1 MTSTFFFSR
10 SSAAPPTAGFYSSWS
25 RNENIISPKAQDE
38 SSSRS
43 RTSISPRQGFP
54 DSISR
59 CSPVDVV
66 GYLPSLMTSC
76 WEVPTSR
83 FLLSLSNSGQRPCC
97 FAFDTAAP
105 NHQSICMEPL
115 AAAALSL
122 RGSSGATTVVR
133 RCVFQPLQR
142 SAFIAAA
149 NPSQSNGAADAVHVH
164 YRRNTSRGH
173 RQIAHAGQKG
183 FCRVNMCLSKR
194 KPLHPPTRCIL
205 RNTQARLRPVF
216 FTCFYFFV

>member
-1 MTSTFFFSR
+1 MLGCCDINIFFSR
-10 SSAAPPTAGFYSSWS
+10 SSAAPATAGFYSSWS

-43 RTSISPRQGFP
+43 RTSINPRQGFP
-54 DSISR
+54 DSINR

-105 NHQSICMEPL
+105 NHVDL
-115 AAAALSL
+115 HGAASSSCSFPPRLLWCHNSCAALCFS
-122 RGSSGATTVVR
+122 ATAAHGFH
-133 RCVFQPLQR
+133 RC
-142 SAFIAAA
+142 
-149 NPSQSNGAADAVHVH
+149 G
-164 YRRNTSRGH
+164 
-173 RQIAHAGQKG
+173 
-183 FCRVNMCLSKR
+183 
-194 KPLHPPTRCIL
+194 
-205 RNTQARLRPVF
+205 
-216 FTCFYFFV
+216 

>member
-1 MTSTFFFSR
+1 MTSTFFFAR
-10 SSAAPPTAGFYSSWS
+10 SSAAPATAGFYSSWS

-43 RTSISPRQGFP
+43 RTSINPRQGFP

-83 FLLSLSNSGQRPCC
+83 FLLALSNRDPAVLHSIQLHPIM
-97 FAFDTAAP
+97 
-105 NHQSICMEPL
+105 SICMAPL

-122 RGSSGATTVVR
+122 HSSSGATTVVR

-142 SAFIAAA
+142 SA
-149 NPSQSNGAADAVHVH
+149 NPSQSNGAADAVCVH

-173 RQIAHAGQKG
+173 RQRAHAGQKG

-194 KPLHPPTRCIL
+194 KPLHPPSRCIL

-216 FTCFYFFV
+216 FTCFYYFV